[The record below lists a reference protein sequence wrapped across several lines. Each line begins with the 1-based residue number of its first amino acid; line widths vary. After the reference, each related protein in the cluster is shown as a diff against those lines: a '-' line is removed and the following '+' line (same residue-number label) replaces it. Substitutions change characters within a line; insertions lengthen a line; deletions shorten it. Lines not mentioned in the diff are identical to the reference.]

1 MDDNDESIESRLAR
15 LEAEVRFLKSQ
26 SVNDRPNWI
35 EDIAGTRKD
44 DRDFDEIVRL
54 GKELRDAERYD
65 VEAPG
70 ISVDPQVAHG
80 TPCVE
85 GTRIPV
91 SVVLDNL
98 AAGIPEHE
106 ILKSYPSL
114 TSQGIAA
121 CRRLAFGG
129 PPPTNNVAYASLFD
143 ELATFF
149 ASSPSTSDILEF
161 RPSPAAVERGNQ
173 LLEMN
178 RSAELDVSLRQEL
191 GQFEMA
197 ESLMRLVKARIR
209 AGQASEQS

>member
-1 MDDNDESIESRLAR
+1 MDDNKEPIETRLAR
-15 LEAEVRFLKSQ
+15 LEAEVSFLKSQ
-26 SVNDRPNWI
+26 SVNNRANWLQ
-35 EDIAGTRKD
+35 DIVGTLKD
-44 DRDFDEIVRL
+44 DPDFDEIVRL
-54 GKELRDAERYD
+54 GKEIRDAERHD

-70 ISVDPQVAHG
+70 ISVDTQVVHG

-98 AAGIPEHE
+98 AAGIPEDE

-121 CRRLAFGG
+121 CRRLALGG
-129 PPPTNNVAYASLFD
+129 LPTTNVANSSLFD

-149 ASSPSTSDILEF
+149 ASGPSPRDILEF
-161 RPSPAAVERGNQ
+161 RPSPLAVERANE

-178 RSAELDVSLRQEL
+178 RSAELDDSLRQEL

-209 AGQASEQS
+209 AAQAKEQS